1 MKKAIQRWEIAG
13 IVFIVVVGS
22 LWHFIFEWAGS
33 MRPLALFFPV
43 NESTWEHFKLGF
55 WPGLIWLLIE
65 LPFIRKKAK
74 NIAIA
79 KAAGLLAIP
88 IVTAV
93 LFYAY
98 TAVTG
103 QHHLFADISIFVVA
117 VIVGQW
123 ISMRLMTRPAIEI
136 PWLRLVSLGVLVAMT
151 VAFLTF
157 SFYPPKNFL
166 FVDPRN
172 GEYGIL
178 SEIDHDDH

>member
-1 MKKAIQRWEIAG
+1 MKRSIQRWEIAG
-13 IVFIVVVGS
+13 ILFIIVIGS
-22 LWHFIFEWAGS
+22 LWHFVYEWGGCL
-33 MRPLALFFPV
+33 RPLALLFPV

-79 KAAGLLAIP
+79 KAAGLMAMP
-88 IVTAV
+88 IVTAI

-103 QHHLFADISIFVVA
+103 QNYLFADISTFVVG

-123 ISMRLMTRPAIEI
+123 ISMRLMTRPAIEL
-136 PWLRLVSLGVLVAMT
+136 PWLRLVSLGALVAMT
-151 VAFLTF
+151 VAFLALT
-157 SFYPPKNFL
+157 FYPPKNFL

-178 SEIDHDDH
+178 LECGHDHH